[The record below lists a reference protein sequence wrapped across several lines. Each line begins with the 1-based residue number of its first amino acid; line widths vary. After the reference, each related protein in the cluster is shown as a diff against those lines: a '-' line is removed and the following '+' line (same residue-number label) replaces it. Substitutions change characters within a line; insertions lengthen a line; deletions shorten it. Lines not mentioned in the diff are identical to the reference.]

1 MKLLFSFSL
10 CSEVGRTGVRV
21 RKRRLALSGMHF
33 REGMCWG
40 GKLATTGTRRNMAL
54 PRDRCVIITAPA
66 TANVSPVLCM
76 SKVSFL
82 ITKLFYTIRSRNPYR
97 TDFSN
102 KLFPEVYPAES
113 LLRPTRPVIG
123 RVIVTKPAEANRSQV
138 FKTLKEVVN
147 LLTTRYAIGFR
158 KLTALSNKPGAE
170 VYSRG
175 SALKSSDI

>member
-40 GKLATTGTRRNMAL
+40 GKLATTGTRRNMVL

-102 KLFPEVYPAES
+102 KLFPRS
-113 LLRPTRPVIG
+113 LSRRKPTQTNQARDWPRHCHQAG
-123 RVIVTKPAEANRSQV
+123 RSQSQAS
-138 FKTLKEVVN
+138 L
-147 LLTTRYAIGFR
+147 
-158 KLTALSNKPGAE
+158 
-170 VYSRG
+170 
-175 SALKSSDI
+175 